1 MNLTGG
7 VLANRP
13 PGKPLDGLFGERV
26 STDKRLVGV
35 YSGNASVGPA
45 WLQSGPSPGLPL
57 TGISALQEKEV
68 SPETGRRPQESS
80 DALQI
85 FRVKS
90 IGCQRGSAVKNVP
103 AMQDTPGTRVW
114 SLDR

>member
-1 MNLTGG
+1 M
-7 VLANRP
+7 
-13 PGKPLDGLFGERV
+13 
-26 STDKRLVGV
+26 
-35 YSGNASVGPA
+35 GPA

-80 DALQI
+80 DALHF

-90 IGCQRGSAVKNVP
+90 IRCQGGSAVKNMP
-103 AMQDTPGTRVW
+103 AMQDMLGT
-114 SLDR
+114 